1 VPTACQKGKGFM
13 IHLAEEKQLAVLAGL
28 VEGNSERAVER
39 MTGVNRETVGR
50 LGLRYG
56 EGAQRLHDRLVR
68 DLMCSTIMLDEMWAW
83 CLVKGPRAQPKHGP
97 DAGEQWIWVAL
108 DQSSRCVV
116 SFYVGRR
123 DQESADIIALDLRS
137 RLNTMP
143 QLMVT
148 DGLVVYKDA
157 LLAAMGIG
165 LTYATMI
172 KNVNGGTRGPDHRYE
187 PGRGMDFIK
196 KTAVFGNPNLD
207 RATTY
212 AVERNNLTMRH
223 HLGRTRRL
231 CLAFSKKLENLR
243 AATALNYV
251 HYNFCLISRA
261 LRVTPAMAAGVTD
274 HVWDL
279 PELLEVIRAEPAG
292 AKPVAGPMAN
302 AAPPPDATTKPLP
315 VGRGFL
321 SVIQG
326 GRTPAKS
333 PEAPPPAPEPKVVG
347 GGAAPAFVASAP
359 AASASPVANPSLPA
373 ASTPVAPTAAAAPPL
388 APAVT
393 GARPGPAAAP
403 ERQLK
408 LFAWRPK
415 GQLSLF
421 GDEPPRSTS

>member
-1 VPTACQKGKGFM
+1 M
-13 IHLAEEKQLAVLAGL
+13 SEEKQLGVLAGL
-28 VEGNSERAVER
+28 VEGNSERAIER
-39 MTGVNRETVGR
+39 MTGVNRQTVNR
-50 LGLRYG
+50 FGLRYG
-56 EGAQRLHDRLVR
+56 LGAQRLHDRLVR
-68 DLMCSTIMLDEMWAW
+68 NLNCSTMVLDEMWTW

-116 SFYVGRR
+116 SFHVGRR
-123 DQESADIIALDLRS
+123 DQESADIIALDMRA

-143 QLMVT
+143 QLIVS
-148 DGLVVYKDA
+148 DGLLVYKDA
-157 LLAAMGIG
+157 LLSAMGVG
-165 LTYATMI
+165 LTYATMM
-172 KNVNGGTRGPDHRYE
+172 KNVSGGTRGPDHRYE
-187 PGRGMDFIK
+187 PGRNMDFIK
-196 KTAVFGNPNLD
+196 KSAVFGNPNLD

-223 HLGRTRRL
+223 HIGRTRRL

-243 AATALNYV
+243 AAAALNYV
-251 HYNFCLISRA
+251 HYNFCLISKA

-279 PELLEVIRAEPAG
+279 PELLAVILAEPAG

-315 VGRGFL
+315 PGRGFL

-326 GRTPAKS
+326 GRSSQRSGDEGP
-333 PEAPPPAPEPKVVG
+333 PPPAAPKVAG
-347 GGAAPAFVASAP
+347 GGGGTATVIAAPAAP
-359 AASASPVANPSLPA
+359 VQPA
-373 ASTPVAPTAAAAPPL
+373 TSHAPTTQVSPPVVPVVKAPSSPIEAGTALTGPPSPGATAAPFK
-388 APAVT
+388 
-393 GARPGPAAAP
+393 
-403 ERQLK
+403 QLD

-421 GDEPPRSTS
+421 GDEPPPRKT